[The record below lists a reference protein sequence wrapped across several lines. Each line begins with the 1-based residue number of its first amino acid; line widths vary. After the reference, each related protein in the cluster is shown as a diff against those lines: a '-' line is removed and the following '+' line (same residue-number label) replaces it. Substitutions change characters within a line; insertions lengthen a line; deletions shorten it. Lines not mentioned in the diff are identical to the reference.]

1 MSKKVKFALVI
12 LVCLKRYSKPFP
24 VLLCATVIQ
33 GAVITYSPFNIKHLQ
48 KKCTLLLI
56 IENPMNTIN
65 SAVCCHVAFMDTT
78 KRQSQHNLNF
88 T

>member
-33 GAVITYSPFNIKHLQ
+33 GAVITYSPFNIKHPQ
-48 KKCTLLLI
+48 NICCLLLI
-56 IENPMNTIN
+56 IENPMNTFN
-65 SAVCCHVAFMDTT
+65 SAVCYRSM
-78 KRQSQHNLNF
+78 
-88 T
+88 

>member
-33 GAVITYSPFNIKHLQ
+33 GADITYSPFDIK
-48 KKCTLLLI
+48 K
-56 IENPMNTIN
+56 
-65 SAVCCHVAFMDTT
+65 SAVCH
-78 KRQSQHNLNF
+78 S
-88 T
+88 